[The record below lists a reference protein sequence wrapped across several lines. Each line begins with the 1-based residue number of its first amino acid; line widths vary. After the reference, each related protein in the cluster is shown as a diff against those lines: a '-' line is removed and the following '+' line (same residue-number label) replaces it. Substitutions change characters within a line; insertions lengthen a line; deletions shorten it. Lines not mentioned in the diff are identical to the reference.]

1 MATGSTGPK
10 AKTPDQ
16 LLTRRKLVS
25 ELYLQCL
32 SLAEIGKQLGVSAMT
47 VYKDMQYCREQWR
60 TRITDNMEL
69 LRQREL
75 GRIDHL
81 ELEYW
86 RGFQRTV
93 GVVKIYKEES
103 GTGAQGPIAKNSV
116 TRERKAGDP
125 RFLDGVQKCIEQRRK
140 ILGLDAPSQVQ
151 VGGID
156 NVMSVLQARIARVD
170 SDTKST
176 TIEQKPE

>member
-1 MATGSTGPK
+1 MAAPK
-10 AKTPDQ
+10 TKSAEQ
-16 LLTRRKLVS
+16 LLERRKTVS
-25 ELYLQCL
+25 TLYLQCL
-32 SLAEIGKQLGVSAMT
+32 SLAEIGKQLGVSAVT
-47 VYKDMQYCREQWR
+47 VYKDLCWCREQWR
-60 TRITDNMEL
+60 TCITDNMEL

-81 ELEYW
+81 ELEYYK
-86 RGFQRTV
+86 GFQRSQRV
-93 GVVKIYKEES
+93 RVVDKRRS
-103 GTGAQGPIAKNSV
+103 GNKGGDGGAYDEQSQE
-116 TRERKAGDP
+116 RERQPGDT
-125 RFLDGVQKCIEQRRK
+125 RWLDGVGKCIEQRRK